1 MEKWKSPER
10 AEEERAGLRDW
21 DERTTWPDEGERPVR
36 EGQRLSVEQTI
47 QPYEKELKRRSTR
60 RKWGGAGLFLL
71 GVATTTTSCPFYAMA
86 LIGPHTMLV
95 GLAMLVIEKYKEAG
109 VPFEL
114 KIKPGAKHGFWND

>member
-47 QPYEKELKRRSTR
+47 QQYEKELKRRSTR

-71 GVATTTTSCPFYAMA
+71 GVATTTTSCPFYAMS
-86 LIGPHTMLV
+86 LIEPHTMLV
-95 GLAMLVIEKYKEAG
+95 GLAMLVAG
-109 VPFEL
+109 GLLFSFQPRL
-114 KIKPGAKHGFWND
+114 KDTNRAM